1 MNIFIKPAKKIEGEI
16 KVPGDKSI
24 SHRLAMIGAISEGD
38 TIIENYC
45 PGEDFKSTLNCL
57 YQLGVEYE
65 LMDNLVVIHG
75 KGLYGLQPPN
85 KMLFAGNSGTT
96 MRLLAGILSGQH
108 FVSSITGDK
117 SLNKRPMNRIIE
129 PLSLM
134 GAQIEARKK
143 GLPPLVIRGADL
155 VGINYILPI
164 ASAQVKS
171 AILLAGLYA
180 KGITRVYDPFDS
192 RNHTEN
198 LLPYFGAKLS
208 LEKKWISLTGPS
220 YLRGIKC
227 KVPGDFS
234 SAAFFIAAALML
246 DNSHLLIKDVG
257 VNSTRIGLLEILK
270 EMGAKFNLINERR
283 IGQEPIADI
292 YIEHSELRAVEI
304 KKDMIAKLIDELPLL
319 GVIATKAKGLF
330 VVKDATELRY
340 KETDR
345 IKAIVSNLN
354 RIGVRVKEYKD
365 GFALSGPQKV
375 KGGIV
380 DSCGD
385 HRIAMAMAVAA
396 LASSDGILIENSEC
410 VSISFPNFFEILKS
424 LSNDG

>member
-1 MNIFIKPAKKIEGEI
+1 
-16 KVPGDKSI
+16 
-24 SHRLAMIGAISEGD
+24 
-38 TIIENYC
+38 
-45 PGEDFKSTLNCL
+45 
-57 YQLGVEYE
+57 
-65 LMDNLVVIHG
+65 
-75 KGLYGLQPPN
+75 
-85 KMLFAGNSGTT
+85 
-96 MRLLAGILSGQH
+96 
-108 FVSSITGDK
+108 
-117 SLNKRPMNRIIE
+117 
-129 PLSLM
+129 
-134 GAQIEARKK
+134 
-143 GLPPLVIRGADL
+143 
-155 VGINYILPI
+155 
-164 ASAQVKS
+164 
-171 AILLAGLYA
+171 
-180 KGITRVYDPFDS
+180 
-192 RNHTEN
+192 
-198 LLPYFGAKLS
+198 
-208 LEKKWISLTGPS
+208 
-220 YLRGIKC
+220 
-227 KVPGDFS
+227 
-234 SAAFFIAAALML
+234 ML

-410 VSISFPNFFEILKS
+410 VSISFPNFFEILKT
-424 LSNDG
+424 LEFL